1 MDFSTVRVQVAVP
14 EVEASLIAKGQPVKI
29 APEGVSG
36 PPVTAQVTRFSYA
49 LDDATKT
56 MLVEIETPNPKRLL
70 RPGMYA
76 NVKVGLERKRTLFLS
91 PWKRYSWKRPML
103 LSSSRLTAKP
113 KKLPSRSVSMT
124 ASTLRSFPD
133 SSPINQSF
141 SSENRP
147 WSPTSRFA

>member
-1 MDFSTVRVQVAVP
+1 
-14 EVEASLIAKGQPVKI
+14 
-29 APEGVSG
+29 
-36 PPVTAQVTRFSYA
+36 VTAQVTRFSYA

-76 NVKVGLERKRTLFLS
+76 NVKVGLERKADAFLI

-103 LSSSRLTAKP
+103 LSSSRLTASQKN
-113 KKLPSRSVSMT
+113 SHQDRFQMT